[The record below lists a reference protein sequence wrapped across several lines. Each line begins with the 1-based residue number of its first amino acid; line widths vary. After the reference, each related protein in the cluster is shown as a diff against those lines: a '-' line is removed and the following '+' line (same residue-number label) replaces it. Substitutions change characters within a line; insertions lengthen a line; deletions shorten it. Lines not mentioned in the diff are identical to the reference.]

1 MTPCRC
7 PVSRDRWGMY
17 SGTGH
22 HCQQVRDMTATLT
35 LLDKY
40 KVASS
45 ITSDNAC
52 AVSLGVSR
60 QAVSK
65 WRNGEN
71 HPDADIIEAM
81 CEATGESLAHW
92 LPLIEA
98 DRARSPA
105 VRKVW
110 LRLAQAAAAIA
121 TAFLMLRHGID
132 THAVSAFVF
141 VPAIHYAK

>member
-1 MTPCRC
+1 
-7 PVSRDRWGMY
+7 
-17 SGTGH
+17 
-22 HCQQVRDMTATLT
+22 MTATLT

-71 HPDADIIEAM
+71 HPDADIIEIM
-81 CEATGESLAHW
+81 CTATGESLAHW

-110 LRLAQAAAAIA
+110 LRLAQAAAVIA
-121 TAFLMLRHGID
+121 LTVGL
-132 THAVSAFVF
+132 
-141 VPAIHYAK
+141 VPAHAEALSSGHKTGHVYIM